1 LLTYILNAKL
11 SLEDTETFESFV
23 RKYSDILP
31 VDLAGTIRK
40 ASYFAK
46 LVDGLYH
53 RYNYLF
59 SDRTDEKQRDEFIT
73 WMEKDFMNHKT
84 EMVES
89 IKDLKIHDNGS
100 IPFCLQA
107 IKAIEDMD
115 YNALDS
121 LIVRRE
127 RWIKRTRSKIGN
139 NAYQYRPDSPI
150 HNYTLQFRWGTV
162 RTIVGEIYKGLE
174 NG

>member
-1 LLTYILNAKL
+1 MI
-11 SLEDTETFESFV
+11 
-23 RKYSDILP
+23 
-31 VDLAGTIRK
+31 
-40 ASYFAK
+40 
-46 LVDGLYH
+46 
-53 RYNYLF
+53 
-59 SDRTDEKQRDEFIT
+59 
-73 WMEKDFMNHKT
+73 
-84 EMVES
+84 ES

-107 IKAIEDMD
+107 IQAIEDRD
-115 YNALDS
+115 YDDLDN

-139 NAYQYRPDSPI
+139 NAYEYRPDSPI

-162 RTIVGEIYKGLE
+162 RTMVGEIYKGLE